1 MLTFEGSCMP
11 IYEYQCRECSHR
23 FEAIVRQNDS
33 PTACPDC
40 QSVDLERLI
49 SLFAVDAPGTRSKA
63 LGAIQKTNAKVSND
77 KAWADFEYDKKH
89 RHE

>member
-1 MLTFEGSCMP
+1 MP
-11 IYEYQCRECSHR
+11 IYEYECRECNHR
-23 FEAIVRQNDS
+23 FEALVRINES
-33 PTACPDC
+33 PGCPSC
-40 QSVDLERLI
+40 QSVNLERLI

-63 LGAIQKTNAKVSND
+63 LSAIQNTNAKVSND

>member
-1 MLTFEGSCMP
+1 MP
-11 IYEYQCRECSHR
+11 IYEYQCRDCGHR
-23 FEAIVRQNDS
+23 FEVIVRLNDS
-33 PTACPDC
+33 PPACPSC
-40 QSVDLERLI
+40 ESTNPERLI

-77 KAWADFEYDKKH
+77 KKWADFEYDRKH

>member
-1 MLTFEGSCMP
+1 MP
-11 IYEYQCRECSHR
+11 IYEYECRDCKHR
-23 FEAIVRQNDS
+23 FEAIVRLS
-33 PTACPDC
+33 EASACPPCPAC
-40 QSVDLERLI
+40 QSASVERLI

-63 LGAIQKTNAKVSND
+63 LSAIQKTNAKVSND